1 MANYSFNHHRHY
13 VTLGNFESDE
23 NKCRMTFPR
32 LAFAVFRCSQF
43 IKYDNLFKLFVI
55 EFPCDQLVNQARFNG
70 SLMFLQFLKP
80 IENATH
86 FFAQKKFSKD
96 VFNFCYRYD
105 KLVIEPRIIQGKIV
119 LVISNRPRSVCS
131 SEF

>member
-1 MANYSFNHHRHY
+1 MGVQIQA
-13 VTLGNFESDE
+13 
-23 NKCRMTFPR
+23 C
-32 LAFAVFRCSQF
+32 
-43 IKYDNLFKLFVI
+43 NLFKLFVI